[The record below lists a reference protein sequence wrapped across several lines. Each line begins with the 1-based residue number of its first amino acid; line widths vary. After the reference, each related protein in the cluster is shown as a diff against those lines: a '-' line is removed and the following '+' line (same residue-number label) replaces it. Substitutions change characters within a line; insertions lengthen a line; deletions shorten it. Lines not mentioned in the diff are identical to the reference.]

1 MKISLLL
8 TPRLVVII
16 SACASAVVLLLLML
30 GFELGLRQAHDD
42 QVAHT
47 KAHGENVY
55 GAATLAP
62 SNTSSNAVASAP
74 TSAPTS
80 APINAPNAAN
90 RSDADAAAP
99 GPSRGAP

>member
-62 SNTSSNAVASAP
+62 NNTSSNAVASAP
-74 TSAPTS
+74 IS
-80 APINAPNAAN
+80 APNAAN
-90 RSDADAAAP
+90 RSDTDAAAP

>member
-30 GFELGLRQAHDD
+30 GFELGLRQAHED
-42 QVAHT
+42 QAAHA

-55 GAATLAP
+55 GAATMAP
-62 SNTSSNAVASAP
+62 NNTSSNAAS
-74 TSAPTS
+74 S

-90 RSDADAAAP
+90 RSDAEATAPSASRAAP
-99 GPSRGAP
+99 

>member
-30 GFELGLRQAHDD
+30 GFELGLRHAHEDQA
-42 QVAHT
+42 AHA

-62 SNTSSNAVASAP
+62 NNTSSNAVASAP
-74 TSAPTS
+74 TSAP
-80 APINAPNAAN
+80 INAPNTAN
-90 RSDADAAAP
+90 RNDADAAAP

>member
-30 GFELGLRQAHDD
+30 GFELGLRHAHEDQAVH
-42 QVAHT
+42 A

-62 SNTSSNAVASAP
+62 NNTSSNAVA
-74 TSAPTS
+74 S

-90 RSDADAAAP
+90 RSDADAAAL